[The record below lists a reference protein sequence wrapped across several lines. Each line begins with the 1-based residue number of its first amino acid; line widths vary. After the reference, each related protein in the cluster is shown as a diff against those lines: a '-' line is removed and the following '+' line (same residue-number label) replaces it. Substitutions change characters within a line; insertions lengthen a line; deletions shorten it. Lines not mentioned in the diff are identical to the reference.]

1 MLSRL
6 MSAMVA
12 AMDASM
18 AIAARALIGEAR
30 ALVTRAKTPA
40 GSRFFSSRYKISTR
54 EIAESVPATDI
65 ADRRHERGAD
75 RPSAPR

>member
-1 MLSRL
+1 
-6 MSAMVA
+6 
-12 AMDASM
+12 M

-54 EIAESVPATDI
+54 EIAATPTLSVPATDI
-65 ADRRHERGAD
+65 ADRA
-75 RPSAPR
+75 A